1 MTAHE
6 SAGRHSADRSDGSLQ
21 AGAAPDRPPLIALVG
36 PTAVGKT
43 ALSLDLAER
52 FGCEIISGDSMQ
64 VYRRMDIG
72 TAKIPPAERRGI
84 PHHLIDIREPDEPFS
99 VADFQRLCAE
109 TIRDIVARGRIPLL
123 VGGTG
128 LYVEAVCYGFPLG
141 EFAGDPDFRR
151 RMQAFAAEHGPEAL
165 HRRLREVDPDTAA
178 RLHPHDAKRIIR
190 ALEIYEATGRPM
202 SEVQGQRRGEAKT
215 SPYNLALIGLTMD
228 REQLYARIDRRV
240 DGMLANGL
248 VREVADLL
256 AAGVPRDATS
266 MQAIGYKE
274 IAAYLAGETD
284 YETAVATLKRNT
296 RRYAKRQLSWFR
308 RMPDLVWIDVSEKN
322 GNIFPNICDIIGGKF
337 SKRLE

>member
-1 MTAHE
+1 MTAPE
-6 SAGRHSADRSDGSLQ
+6 SAERHLTDRSAARPE
-21 AGAAPDRPPLIALVG
+21 AGAASDRPPLIALVG

-72 TAKIPPAERRGI
+72 TAKIPPGERRGI
-84 PHHLIDIREPDEPFS
+84 PHHLIDIREPHEPFT
-99 VADFQRLCAE
+99 VAEFQRLCAE

-123 VGGTG
+123 VGGSG
-128 LYVEAVCYGFPLG
+128 LYIEAVCYGFPLT

-151 RMQAFAAEHGPEAL
+151 RMQDFAAEQGPEAL
-165 HRRLREVDPDTAA
+165 HRRLRDVDPDTAA
-178 RLHPHDAKRIIR
+178 RLHPHDVRRIIR
-190 ALEIYEATGRPM
+190 ALEIYEATGKPM
-202 SEVQGQRRGEAKT
+202 SEVQGQRRGEPKT
-215 SPYNLALIGLTMD
+215 SPYNLALVGLTMD

-240 DGMLANGL
+240 DEMLANGL

-284 YETAVATLKRNT
+284 YGTAVATLKRNT
-296 RRYAKRQLSWFR
+296 RLYAKRQLSWFR
-308 RMPDLVWIDVSEKN
+308 RMPDLVWMDVTEKK
-322 GNIFPNICDIIGGKF
+322 GNIFPNICDIITKKVF
-337 SKRLE
+337 NLP